1 MANANLLKLMDAKLK
16 KQEELNEARK
26 ALADYQGS
34 IAERMQ
40 TAIDLAKANGFD
52 AIYKGKVYTDAKKL
66 LSDATTRKVRKV
78 KGVSVET
85 VKVDS
90 SAWMYN
96 VFGRCNGG
104 VGLFYKFAELEKRA
118 HDIFSN
124 LHKRIDIERGWEL
137 SDLTDEEKW
146 AYDFFQNVL
155 INKNS
160 WYNKVR
166 KTFNFEI
173 GDVDNEV
180 KMKQNA
186 VAVAEK
192 ALNRVEEKIQNTV
205 DAMEKEIS
213 PALKDLQK
221 KYAEIFFKYYKNTA
235 ETYKNIRAEFAND
248 KDFYAYL
255 TKSRMSTYD
264 TIYMK
269 MSNEEIKGRAEWEAS
284 VLVANLYSSCV
295 YYTGSVEWVDR
306 MHIAENGELNGFVY
320 GKRQGVNV
328 RTIIAGG
335 YNIQC
340 RHYRVICTP
349 VPLKLK
355 PSVFQEEALNEGV
368 RDALEGALS
377 TKLW

>member
-1 MANANLLKLMDAKLK
+1 MANLFKLMDAKLK
-16 KQEELNEARK
+16 KQEELNEVRQ

-52 AIYKGKVYTDAKKL
+52 AIYKDKVYTDAKKL
-66 LSDATTRKVRKV
+66 LSDATVRKVRKV
-78 KGVSVET
+78 KGVSTET
-85 VKVDS
+85 VKIDS

-137 SDLTDEEKW
+137 SDLNDEEKW
-146 AYDFFQNVL
+146 AYDLYEKVL
-155 INKNS
+155 NDENS

-166 KTFNFEI
+166 KTFRFEI
-173 GDVDNEV
+173 GDIDAKV
-180 KMKQNA
+180 KTKQSA
-186 VAVAEK
+186 VTMAEK
-192 ALNRVEEKIQNTV
+192 SLERVEEKIRNAV
-205 DAMEKEIS
+205 DAMDKEIP
-213 PALKDLQK
+213 PALKGLQE
-221 KYAEIFFKYYKNTA
+221 KYTESFFKYYKNIA
-235 ETYKNIRAEFAND
+235 EKYKKIRSEFSTD
-248 KDFYAYL
+248 KDFYDYL
-255 TKSRMSTYD
+255 TKNRMPLYD

-269 MSNEEIKGRAEWEAS
+269 MSHEEIKGRAEWEAS

>member
-1 MANANLLKLMDAKLK
+1 MANLFKLMDAKLK
-16 KQEELNEARK
+16 KQEELNEVRQ

-52 AIYKGKVYTDAKKL
+52 AIYKDKVYTDAKKL
-66 LSDATTRKVRKV
+66 LSDATVRKVRKV
-78 KGVSVET
+78 KGVSTET
-85 VKVDS
+85 VKIDS

-137 SDLTDEEKW
+137 SDLNDEEKW
-146 AYDFFQNVL
+146 AYDLYEKVL
-155 INKNS
+155 NDENS

-166 KTFNFEI
+166 KTFRFEI
-173 GDVDNEV
+173 GDIDAKV
-180 KMKQNA
+180 KTKQSA
-186 VAVAEK
+186 VTMAEK
-192 ALNRVEEKIQNTV
+192 SLERVEEKIRNAV
-205 DAMEKEIS
+205 DAMEKEIP
-213 PALKDLQK
+213 PALKGLQE
-221 KYAEIFFKYYKNTA
+221 KYTESFFKYYKNIA
-235 ETYKNIRAEFAND
+235 EKYKKIRSEFSTD
-248 KDFYAYL
+248 KDFYDYL
-255 TKSRMSTYD
+255 TKNRMPLYD

-269 MSNEEIKGRAEWEAS
+269 MSHEEIKGRAEWEAS

>member
-1 MANANLLKLMDAKLK
+1 MANLFKLMDAKIK
-16 KQEELNEARK
+16 KQEELNEVRQ

-52 AIYKGKVYTDAKKL
+52 AIYKDKVYTDAKKL
-66 LSDATTRKVRKV
+66 LSDATVRKVRKV
-78 KGVSVET
+78 KGVSTET
-85 VKVDS
+85 VKIDS

-137 SDLTDEEKW
+137 SDLNDEEKW
-146 AYDFFQNVL
+146 AYDLYEKVL
-155 INKNS
+155 NDENS

-166 KTFNFEI
+166 KTFRFEI
-173 GDVDNEV
+173 GDIDAKV
-180 KMKQNA
+180 KTKQSA
-186 VAVAEK
+186 VTMAEK
-192 ALNRVEEKIQNTV
+192 SLERVEEKIRNAV
-205 DAMEKEIS
+205 DAMEKEIP
-213 PALKDLQK
+213 PALKGLQE
-221 KYAEIFFKYYKNTA
+221 KYTESFFKYYKNIA
-235 ETYKNIRAEFAND
+235 EKYKKIRSEFSTD
-248 KDFYAYL
+248 KDFYDYL
-255 TKSRMSTYD
+255 TKNRMPLYD

-269 MSNEEIKGRAEWEAS
+269 MSHEEIKGRAEWEAS

>member
-1 MANANLLKLMDAKLK
+1 MANLFKLMDAKLK
-16 KQEELNEARK
+16 KQEELNEVRK

-34 IAERMQ
+34 LAERMQ

-52 AIYKGKVYTDAKKL
+52 AIYKDKVYTDAKKL
-66 LSDATTRKVRKV
+66 LSDATVRKVRKV
-78 KGVSVET
+78 KGVSTET
-85 VKVDS
+85 VKIDS

-124 LHKRIDIERGWEL
+124 LHKRFDYDHGWEL
-137 SDLTDEEKW
+137 SDLNDEEKW
-146 AYDFFQNVL
+146 AYDLYEKVL
-155 INKNS
+155 NDENS

-166 KTFNFEI
+166 KTFRFEI
-173 GDVDNEV
+173 GDIDAKV
-180 KMKQNA
+180 KVKQSA
-186 VAVAEK
+186 VTMAEK
-192 ALNRVEEKIQNTV
+192 SLERVEEKIRNAV
-205 DAMEKEIS
+205 DAMEKEIP
-213 PALKDLQK
+213 PALKGLQE
-221 KYAEIFFKYYKNTA
+221 KYTESFFKYYKNIA
-235 ETYKNIRAEFAND
+235 EKYKKIRSEFSAD
-248 KDFYAYL
+248 KDFYDYL
-255 TKSRMSTYD
+255 TKNRMPLYD

-269 MSNEEIKGRAEWEAS
+269 MSHEEIKGRAEWEAS

>member
-1 MANANLLKLMDAKLK
+1 MANLLKLMDAKLK
-16 KQEELNEARK
+16 KQEELNDARK

-78 KGVSVET
+78 KGVPVET

-90 SAWMYN
+90 STWLYN
-96 VFGRCNGG
+96 LFGQCGKC
-104 VGLFYKFAELEKRA
+104 VGLFSKFGELEKRA
-118 HDIFSN
+118 RDIIGK
-124 LHKRIDIERGWEL
+124 LRERADPERGWEL
-137 SDLTDEEKW
+137 SDLTEEEKW
-146 AYDFFQNVL
+146 AYDFYENVL

-173 GDVDNEV
+173 GDIDTEV
-180 KMKQNA
+180 KMKQNF
-186 VAVAEK
+186 VTVAEK
-192 ALNRVEEKIQNTV
+192 ALQRVEEKIQNAV
-205 DAMEKEIS
+205 DAMEKEIP
-213 PALKDLQK
+213 PALKGLQE
-221 KYAEIFFKYYKNTA
+221 KYTEIFFKYYKNTA
-235 ETYKNIRAEFAND
+235 ETYKKIRSEFSND

-255 TKSRMSTYD
+255 TKNRMSTYD

-269 MSNEEIKGRAEWEAS
+269 MSNEEIRGRAEWES
-284 VLVANLYSSCV
+284 STLVANLYSSCV

-306 MHIAENGELNGFVY
+306 MHIAQNGELNGFVY

-355 PSVFQEEALNEGV
+355 PSVFQEEALGEGM

>member
-1 MANANLLKLMDAKLK
+1 MANLFKLMDAKLK
-16 KQEELNEARK
+16 KQEELNEVRK

-52 AIYKGKVYTDAKKL
+52 AIYKDKVYTDAKKL
-66 LSDATTRKVRKV
+66 LSDATVRKVRKV
-78 KGVSVET
+78 KGVSTET
-85 VKVDS
+85 VKIDS

-137 SDLTDEEKW
+137 SDLTEEEKW
-146 AYDFFQNVL
+146 AYDLYEKVL
-155 INKNS
+155 NDENS

-166 KTFNFEI
+166 KTFRFEI
-173 GDVDNEV
+173 GDIDAKV
-180 KMKQNA
+180 KTKQSA
-186 VAVAEK
+186 VTMAEK
-192 ALNRVEEKIQNTV
+192 SLERVEEKIRNAV
-205 DAMEKEIS
+205 DAMEKEIP
-213 PALKDLQK
+213 PALKGLQE
-221 KYAEIFFKYYKNTA
+221 KYTESFFKYYKNIA
-235 ETYKNIRAEFAND
+235 EKYKKIRSEFSTD
-248 KDFYAYL
+248 KDFYDYL
-255 TKSRMSTYD
+255 TKNRMPLYD

-328 RTIIAGG
+328 RTIVAGG

-349 VPLKLK
+349 VPMKLK
-355 PSVFQEEALNEGV
+355 PSVFQEEALSEGV

>member
-1 MANANLLKLMDAKLK
+1 MANLFKLMDAKLK
-16 KQEELNEARK
+16 KQEELDEVRK

-52 AIYKGKVYTDAKKL
+52 AIYKDKVYTDAKKL
-66 LSDATTRKVRKV
+66 LSDATVRKVRKV
-78 KGVSVET
+78 KGVSTET
-85 VKVDS
+85 VKIDS

-124 LHKRIDIERGWEL
+124 LHKRIDYERGWEL
-137 SDLTDEEKW
+137 SDLNDEEKW
-146 AYDFFQNVL
+146 AYDLYEKVL
-155 INKNS
+155 NDENS

-166 KTFNFEI
+166 KTFRFEI
-173 GDVDNEV
+173 GDIDAKV
-180 KMKQNA
+180 KTKQSA
-186 VAVAEK
+186 VTMAEK
-192 ALNRVEEKIQNTV
+192 SLERVEEKIRNAV
-205 DAMEKEIS
+205 DAMEKEIP
-213 PALKDLQK
+213 PALKGLQE
-221 KYAEIFFKYYKNTA
+221 KYTESFFKYYKNIA
-235 ETYKNIRAEFAND
+235 EKYKKIRSEFSTD
-248 KDFYAYL
+248 KDFYDYL
-255 TKSRMSTYD
+255 AKNRMPLYD

-269 MSNEEIKGRAEWEAS
+269 MSHEEIKGRAEWEAS

-349 VPLKLK
+349 VPMKLK
-355 PSVFQEEALNEGV
+355 PSVFQEEVLNEGV

>member
-1 MANANLLKLMDAKLK
+1 MANLFKLMDAKLK
-16 KQEELNEARK
+16 KQEELNEVRK

-52 AIYKGKVYTDAKKL
+52 AIYKDKVYTDAKKL
-66 LSDATTRKVRKV
+66 LSDATVRKVRKV
-78 KGVSVET
+78 KGVSTET
-85 VKVDS
+85 VKIDS

-146 AYDFFQNVL
+146 AYDLYEKVL
-155 INKNS
+155 NDENS

-166 KTFNFEI
+166 KTFRFEI
-173 GDVDNEV
+173 GDIDAKV
-180 KMKQNA
+180 KTKQSA
-186 VAVAEK
+186 VTMAEK
-192 ALNRVEEKIQNTV
+192 SLERVEEKIRNAV
-205 DAMEKEIS
+205 DAMEKEIP
-213 PALKDLQK
+213 PALKGLQE
-221 KYAEIFFKYYKNTA
+221 KYTESFFKYYKNIA
-235 ETYKNIRAEFAND
+235 EKYKKIRSEFSTD
-248 KDFYAYL
+248 KDFYDYL
-255 TKSRMSTYD
+255 TKNRMPLYD

-269 MSNEEIKGRAEWEAS
+269 MSHEEIKGRAEWEAS

-349 VPLKLK
+349 VPMKLK

>member
-1 MANANLLKLMDAKLK
+1 MANLFKLMDAKLK
-16 KQEELNEARK
+16 KQEELNEVRQ

-52 AIYKGKVYTDAKKL
+52 AIYKDKVYTDAKKL
-66 LSDATTRKVRKV
+66 LSDATVRKVRKV
-78 KGVSVET
+78 KGVSTET
-85 VKVDS
+85 VKIDS

-146 AYDFFQNVL
+146 AYDLYEKVL
-155 INKNS
+155 NDENS

-166 KTFNFEI
+166 KTFRFEI
-173 GDVDNEV
+173 GDIDAKV
-180 KMKQNA
+180 KTKQSA
-186 VAVAEK
+186 VTMAEK
-192 ALNRVEEKIQNTV
+192 SLERVEEKIRNAV
-205 DAMEKEIS
+205 DAMDKEIP
-213 PALKDLQK
+213 PALKGLQE
-221 KYAEIFFKYYKNTA
+221 KYTESFFKYYKNIA
-235 ETYKNIRAEFAND
+235 EKYKKIRSEFSTD
-248 KDFYAYL
+248 KDFYDYL
-255 TKSRMSTYD
+255 TKNRMPLYD

-269 MSNEEIKGRAEWEAS
+269 MSHEEIKGRAEWEAS

-349 VPLKLK
+349 VPMKLK

>member
-1 MANANLLKLMDAKLK
+1 MANLFKLMDAKLK
-16 KQEELNEARK
+16 KQEELNEVRQ

-52 AIYKGKVYTDAKKL
+52 AIYKDKVYTDAKKL
-66 LSDATTRKVRKV
+66 LSDATVRKVRKV
-78 KGVSVET
+78 KGVSTET
-85 VKVDS
+85 VKIDS

-146 AYDFFQNVL
+146 AYDLYEKVL
-155 INKNS
+155 NDENS

-166 KTFNFEI
+166 KTFRFEI
-173 GDVDNEV
+173 GDIDAKV
-180 KMKQNA
+180 KTKQSA
-186 VAVAEK
+186 VTMAEK
-192 ALNRVEEKIQNTV
+192 SLERVEEKIRNAV
-205 DAMEKEIS
+205 DAMEKEIP
-213 PALKDLQK
+213 PALKGLQE
-221 KYAEIFFKYYKNTA
+221 KYTESFFKYYKNIA
-235 ETYKNIRAEFAND
+235 EKYKKIRSEFSTD
-248 KDFYAYL
+248 KDFYDYL
-255 TKSRMSTYD
+255 TKNRMPLYD

-269 MSNEEIKGRAEWEAS
+269 MSHEEIKGRAEWEAS

>member
-90 SAWMYN
+90 SAWMYLL
-96 VFGRCNGG
+96 FGQSGK
-104 VGLFYKFAELEKRA
+104 VLGLFYKFGELEKRA
-118 HDIFSN
+118 RDIIAK
-124 LHKRIDIERGWEL
+124 LREREGGWEL
-137 SDLTDEEKW
+137 SELSEEEKW

-213 PALKDLQK
+213 PALKSLQK
-221 KYAEIFFKYYKNTA
+221 KYAVIFFKYYKNTA

-248 KDFYAYL
+248 KDFYNYL
-255 TKSRMSTYD
+255 IKSRMSTYD

-269 MSNEEIKGRAEWEAS
+269 MSQEELKGRAEWEAS
-284 VLVANLYSSCV
+284 LLVANLHASCV

-306 MHIAENGELNGFVY
+306 MHIAQNGELNGFVY

-335 YNIQC
+335 HNIQC

-355 PSVFQEEALNEGV
+355 PSVFQEEALSEGV

-377 TKLW
+377 TKAW

>member
-1 MANANLLKLMDAKLK
+1 MANLFKLMDAKLK
-16 KQEELNEARK
+16 KQEELNEVRK

-52 AIYKGKVYTDAKKL
+52 AIYKDKVYTDAKKL
-66 LSDATTRKVRKV
+66 LSDATVRKVRKV
-78 KGVSVET
+78 KGVSTET
-85 VKVDS
+85 VKIDS

-124 LHKRIDIERGWEL
+124 LNKRFEYEHGWEL
-137 SDLTDEEKW
+137 SDLNEEEKW
-146 AYDFFQNVL
+146 AYDLYEKVL
-155 INKNS
+155 NDENS

-166 KTFNFEI
+166 KTFRFEI
-173 GDVDNEV
+173 GDIDAKV
-180 KMKQNA
+180 KTKQSA
-186 VAVAEK
+186 VTMAEK
-192 ALNRVEEKIQNTV
+192 SLERVEEKIRNAV
-205 DAMEKEIS
+205 DAMEKEIP
-213 PALKDLQK
+213 PALKGLQE
-221 KYAEIFFKYYKNTA
+221 KYTESFFKYYKNIA
-235 ETYKNIRAEFAND
+235 EKYKKIRSEFSAD
-248 KDFYAYL
+248 KDFYDYL
-255 TKSRMSTYD
+255 TKNRMPLYD

-269 MSNEEIKGRAEWEAS
+269 MSHEEIKGRAEWEAS